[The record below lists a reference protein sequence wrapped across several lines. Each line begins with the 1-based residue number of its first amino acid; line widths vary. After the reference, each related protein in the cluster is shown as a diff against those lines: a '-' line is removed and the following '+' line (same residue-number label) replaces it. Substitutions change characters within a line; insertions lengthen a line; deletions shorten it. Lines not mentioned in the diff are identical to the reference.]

1 MIIIS
6 FLVLTLTCDSGVL
19 LLGELRCLSLLGV
32 KGLNCFIDCVILRVS
47 PSIALDENK
56 NDDKKTRKLETEQAG
71 SKVKV
76 KSGDTQGMAPSLG
89 YDKPSKYYANQNF
102 SVTIF

>member
-1 MIIIS
+1 M
-6 FLVLTLTCDSGVL
+6 
-19 LLGELRCLSLLGV
+19 RCSSLLGV
-32 KGLNCFIDCVILRVS
+32 KGLNCFIDCVILRVT

-56 NDDKKTRKLETEQAG
+56 NEDEETRKLETEQAG

-102 SVTIF
+102 SVTIFWLLVQ